1 MKKILITL
9 LTSLISSNIVSANSL
24 QEKSITFQEIES
36 QCKNKYSKYFEYK
49 NIGMNQFAKNYLKI
63 CLEKKVNNIIQL
75 EYEKCIKNNNQIY
88 CEDKI
93 REWIRS

>member
-1 MKKILITL
+1 MKKIVITL
-9 LTSLISSNIVSANSL
+9 ITSLISSNIVSANSL

-75 EYEKCIKNNNQIY
+75 KYTNCIKNDNEIY
-88 CEDKI
+88 CENKI
-93 REWIRS
+93 KEWLKN